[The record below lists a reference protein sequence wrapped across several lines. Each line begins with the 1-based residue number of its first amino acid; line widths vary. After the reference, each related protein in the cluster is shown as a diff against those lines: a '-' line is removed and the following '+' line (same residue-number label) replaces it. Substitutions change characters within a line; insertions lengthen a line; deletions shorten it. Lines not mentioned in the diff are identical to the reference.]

1 MHSVVFL
8 DGLFN
13 LPLAGK
19 EKKEKKNVLE
29 YHREPGNIC
38 TLVCSHS
45 ESLTDDAISHQIAK
59 PGFST

>member
-19 EKKEKKNVLE
+19 EKKEKKNVSYSSMTE
-29 YHREPGNIC
+29 SRVTFVPWSVH
-38 TLVCSHS
+38 TL
-45 ESLTDDAISHQIAK
+45 SL
-59 PGFST
+59 